1 MFNKKGDLTV
11 RTIVLMI
18 IGLMVLVTVVLI
30 FLFGATEFLG
40 MLKELFASIFALK
53 PDFTQ

>member
-1 MFNKKGDLTV
+1 MFNKKGDLTI

-30 FLFGATEFLG
+30 FLFGATEFLN
-40 MLKELFASIFALK
+40 MLKDLFASIFALK